1 MDEHTIKCDT
11 ETRRNREQV
20 NNIKPIVPVNPK
32 IKTRD
37 IPSGAANSVT
47 ERNSYGLGHHNRQI
61 DSRNQ
66 SFQICNRNKTSNTK
80 GSDLVPYSGWLK

>member
-11 ETRRNREQV
+11 ETRKNREQV

-37 IPSGAANSVT
+37 IPSRVANSVT
-47 ERNSYGLGHHNRQI
+47 ERNSYVLGYHNRQL
-61 DSRNQ
+61 DSKNQ
-66 SFQICNRNKTSNTK
+66 YFPICNRNKNI
-80 GSDLVPYSGWLK
+80 